1 MVFRP
6 TKPDEEMSDS
16 SDSASVEVLS
26 GGRDD
31 ADANSEGDEPV
42 TWWSGGTLSTAKM
55 IGKKKKWMVAFLPDT
70 QEYPLPP
77 IDTYGRLWVFTEP
90 ASASVSATAAVPEL
104 ASASAT
110 AAAVPELASASAT
123 AATDAT
129 ASVSELASASAV
141 AVKELASPAVDAIE
155 IDELWRRGC
164 PIPNGYSAILYNEAL
179 MQKGNHPT
187 IDRSIL
193 SSNDR

>member
-77 IDTYGRLWVFTEP
+77 IDTYGRLWVFVEP

-104 ASASAT
+104 ASASVTAT
-110 AAAVPELASASAT
+110 AATDATAAVPELASAT
-123 AATDAT
+123 AD
-129 ASVSELASASAV
+129 ELASASAV